1 MLQDDCVRVRGWGR
15 QGKRIKYFQIYRWDP
30 DQSSRPTIATYP
42 VDLSQCGPM
51 VLDALIKVSAV
62 QRSAA
67 LAGQIALCAARSK

>member
-1 MLQDDCVRVRGWGR
+1 MWLLRDDCVRVRARVR

-51 VLDALIKVSAV
+51 VLDALIKVRAV
-62 QRSAA
+62 QCSM
-67 LAGQIALCAARSK
+67 AGQIALCAAR